1 MRRDDPAG
9 RLPPGRLSGRAAL
22 RTAVWQRLA
31 AREDELVALCQQLVR
46 IPSVNGVHF
55 EQGVVDAVAAALR
68 VLGLAPEMP
77 TFEPGRPNVVATL
90 GTGRAGL
97 LFLAHSDTVAVGE
110 SSHWTVDPFGG
121 EVRAGRLYSRG
132 ACDNK
137 AGLAVA
143 VVLLGILHEFEAEL
157 NGRVLL
163 ACIPDEESGATGRL
177 GIMPLLE
184 AGLLSAT
191 QAIYTYPG
199 LDVLAIGHRGLLRLR
214 ARAIGEAAHTGGD
227 EWERGER
234 GANAV
239 TAMARLLL
247 AVEQWQPPFQPSP
260 AFPNRRPVIT
270 PGTLIR
276 GGRMESMVPPDCEA
290 MIDMRLLPGQE
301 SQTLIEEVRAM
312 ADAIARERPRVHFE
326 IETPVDLPAAFIP
339 AETPIVQ
346 RLAHWA
352 EALTGRR
359 PAIAG
364 VGPANEGYLL
374 IQAGIPTVCGFGPPG
389 GNAHAADEYV
399 EVAGLLLAAKIY
411 AAAAL
416 DLLME

>member
-1 MRRDDPAG
+1 MDVDRRRAS
-9 RLPPGRLSGRAAL
+9 LRAA
-22 RTAVWQRLA
+22 VWERLA
-31 AREDELVALCQQLVR
+31 ARQDELIALCQRLVGV
-46 IPSVNGVHF
+46 PSVNGEHL
-55 EQGVVDAVAAALR
+55 EAGVAEAVAAALTAR
-68 VLGLAPEMP
+68 GLAPEMP
-77 TFEPGRPNVVATL
+77 SFEPGRPNVVATL
-90 GTGRAGL
+90 GAGREGL
-97 LFLAHSDTVAVGE
+97 LFLAHSDTVAVGDPAP
-110 SSHWTVDPFGG
+110 WTVDPFGG
-121 EVRAGRLYSRG
+121 EIRSGRLYGRG

-143 VVLLGILHEFEAEL
+143 VVLLGVLREFEAEL
-157 NGRVLL
+157 NGQVLL
-163 ACIPDEESGATGRL
+163 ACVPDEESGATGRL
-177 GIMPLLE
+177 GVIPLLE
-184 AGLLSAT
+184 AGLLPAT

-214 ARAIGEAAHTGGD
+214 VRATGEAAHTGGD

-260 AFPNRRPVIT
+260 AFPGRRPVIT

-290 MIDMRLLPGQE
+290 LIDMRLLPGQE
-301 SQTLIEEVRAM
+301 SRTLVEEVRAM
-312 ADAIARERPRVHFE
+312 ADAVAGERPRVHFE
-326 IETPVDLPAAFIP
+326 IETLVDLPAAFIP

-346 RLAHWA
+346 RLAHWTK
-352 EALTGRR
+352 ALTGRR

-374 IQAGIPTVCGFGPPG
+374 IRAGIPTVCGFGPPG

-416 DLLME
+416 DLLT